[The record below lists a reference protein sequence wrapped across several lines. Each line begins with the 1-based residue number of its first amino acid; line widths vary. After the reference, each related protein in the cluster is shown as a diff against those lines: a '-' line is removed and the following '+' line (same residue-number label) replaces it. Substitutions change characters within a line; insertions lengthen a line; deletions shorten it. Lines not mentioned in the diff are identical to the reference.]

1 MPRIP
6 LYAKGAPSAVKLEAG
21 QLSRRA
27 DVGAFTAP
35 GRAAAS
41 LANTVGDIA
50 FQFGQAEK
58 KLETDRVSSEYENRS
73 KTEADDYRIGLTETD
88 TTTAAAGLKSIE
100 DRYISEVD
108 GLNLTRSQKQAVKS
122 RIQQKF
128 APQYTNVKQRAFQN
142 HIRVTSAAE
151 NESLASLQTEM
162 AFAWAN
168 NEKTFDEFGDEVDAQ
183 DALYNQAL
191 SKIEDGLSKGLS
203 LNYTPSSFRAGFLQ
217 EIVNGV
223 TADPNGSSI
232 ALIDRTIETIS
243 SEVTSDRFAL
253 SITDSAKA
261 INSLNSARDMA
272 ISEKVDVISGQVF
285 EANLSNEEFDTVIAQ
300 LKNPESSAAM
310 VQRADETVSFDIAEI
325 PADVRA
331 TIAKSLQVQRDVA
344 ASDEQKELLNTATV
358 GLQKDSLSTLQNK
371 KQQAQNATGV
381 ASGMERST
389 RIALE
394 SSIENEIR
402 ERVPRASAN
411 VDTNLKA
418 AKTTLISNGG
428 QVTDEVKGL
437 LDETFAIAESL
448 GPEGAVLSDQI
459 ADETQSITIAA
470 GAYST
475 IKMGT
480 DASIDQARRNLV
492 NQRDQETDARKK
504 NILTD
509 SLSTLDAMITER
521 KKQVTEDPVAFLN
534 AENRRDLG
542 DQTAEPLTSSELIKR
557 QVAMGMPP
565 QTARLL
571 SNNDIQG
578 FQTQFNALE
587 DDYISKS
594 EFANKFLDD
603 RAGGNVDDRNRM
615 FRNLAEQGVLSLVDQ
630 MVIVNP
636 GNAKMFAVN
645 AANTE
650 DSLDAF
656 KKTFTE
662 TERREMRNLVR
673 SKNTNYSG
681 SIVGGDVGGIL
692 PRGATSNRMRHV
704 GQMNEVISNTAL
716 YYMLSESSLSQE
728 DAIDQAIDT
737 VINTQFSFT
746 SVNGKPIRMKKGMED
761 KADIIGQ
768 ILEAN
773 LNKGAAQLETMI
785 SVPPGQF
792 GESQDTLA
800 AKYASE
806 VAEGGYWVTTSDN
819 SGVFLVDPDGNMI
832 PRKRDQ
838 NEPIGGPESQ
848 FIFVRFDDISGTA
861 EDVLRIQSTVGL
873 VGAQKTK
880 EIANLLTKRV
890 F

>member
-6 LYAKGAPSAVKLEAG
+6 VYAQGAPSAVKLEAG

-35 GRAAAS
+35 GKAAAG
-41 LANTVGDIA
+41 LAKTVGDIA

-58 KLETDRVSSEYENRS
+58 QLQTDRTATEYENLSRQ
-73 KTEADDYRIGLTETD
+73 EADDYRIGLTETD
-88 TTTAAAGLKSIE
+88 TATAAEGLKKIE
-100 DRYISEVD
+100 DKYINKIS
-108 GLNLTRSQKQAVKS
+108 GLNLTRSQKQAVEK
-122 RIQQKF
+122 RVRQKF
-128 APQYTNVKQRAFQN
+128 VPQYTNVKQAAFAN

-151 NESLASLQTEM
+151 NESLKSLATEM
-162 AFAWAN
+162 AFAWAD
-168 NEKTFDEFGDEVDAQ
+168 EEMTFDEFGDETELHT
-183 DALYNQAL
+183 ALYEQGIK
-191 SKIEDGLSKGLS
+191 KIEDGMTKGLS
-203 LNYTPSSFRAGFLQ
+203 INYTPSSFRAEFLKQ
-217 EIVNGV
+217 VIAGV
-223 TADPNGSSI
+223 TADPTGSSI
-232 ALIDRTIETIS
+232 SLIDHAREELNKAKGDEFTVAET
-243 SEVTSDRFAL
+243 
-253 SITDSAKA
+253 AKA
-261 INSLNSARDMA
+261 INDLAVAKDLA
-272 ISEKVDVISGQVF
+272 IATKVETISGQVF
-285 EANLSNEEFDTVIAQ
+285 EAGLSEDEFDSVISQLRNPDNLSALVEREETKFT
-300 LKNPESSAAM
+300 
-310 VQRADETVSFDIAEI
+310 FDISEI
-325 PADVRA
+325 PSDIRA
-331 TIAKSLQVQRDVA
+331 TVANSLRIKRDIASSEEQTELLESATLGLQGKSL
-344 ASDEQKELLNTATV
+344 
-358 GLQKDSLSTLQNK
+358 GYLQSA
-371 KQQAQNATGV
+371 KQEAQSGTGI
-381 ASGMERST
+381 AENMDRST
-389 RIALE
+389 RIAFE

-402 ERVPRASAN
+402 ERIPRASAN

-428 QVTDEVKGL
+428 QMTDEVDSL
-437 LDETFAIAESL
+437 LEDTFAIAESL
-448 GPEGAVLSDQI
+448 GPEGAVLADQI
-459 ADETQSITIAA
+459 ADETQAITIAA

-492 NQRDQETDARKK
+492 NQRDQETDPRKK

-542 DQTAEPLTSSELIKR
+542 DQTADPLTSSELIKR
-557 QVAMGMPP
+557 QVAMGVPP

-594 EFANKFLDD
+594 EFANKFLDE
-603 RAGGNVDDRNRM
+603 RAGGNIEDRNRM

-636 GNAKMFAVN
+636 GNARMFAVN
-645 AANTE
+645 AANTQ

-673 SKNTNYSG
+673 SRNTDYSG
-681 SIVGGDVGGIL
+681 SIIGGDVGGIL

-704 GQMNEVISNTAL
+704 GQMNEVVANTAL
-716 YYMLSESSLSQE
+716 YYMLSEDGLSQE

-773 LNKGAAQLETMI
+773 LNNGAEQLSTMI

-832 PRKRDQ
+832 PRKRDP

-861 EDVLRIQSTVGL
+861 EDILRVQSTVGL
-873 VGAQKTK
+873 LGAQKTK
-880 EIANLLTKRV
+880 EISNLIQKRV

>member
-6 LYAKGAPSAVKLEAG
+6 VYAQGAPSAVKLEAG

-35 GRAAAS
+35 GRAAAG
-41 LANTVGDIA
+41 LAKTVGDIA

-58 KLETDRVSSEYENRS
+58 QLQTDRTATEYENLSRQ
-73 KTEADDYRIGLTETD
+73 EADDYRIGLTETD
-88 TTTAAAGLKSIE
+88 TATAAEGLKKIE
-100 DRYISEVD
+100 DKYINKIAD
-108 GLNLTRSQKQAVKS
+108 LNLTRSQKQAVEK
-122 RIQQKF
+122 RVRQKF
-128 APQYTNVKQRAFQN
+128 VPQYTNVKQAAFAN

-151 NESLASLQTEM
+151 NESLKSLATEM
-162 AFAWAN
+162 AFAWADK
-168 NEKTFDEFGDEVDAQ
+168 EMTFDEFGDETELHT
-183 DALYNQAL
+183 ALYEQGIK
-191 SKIEDGLSKGLS
+191 KIQDGMTKGLS
-203 LNYTPSSFRAGFLQ
+203 INYTPSSFRAEFLKQ
-217 EIVNGV
+217 VIAGV
-223 TADPNGSSI
+223 TADPTGSSI
-232 ALIDRTIETIS
+232 SLIDHAREELNKAKGDEFTVAET
-243 SEVTSDRFAL
+243 
-253 SITDSAKA
+253 AKA
-261 INSLNSARDMA
+261 INDLAVAKDLA
-272 ISEKVDVISGQVF
+272 IATKVETISGQVF
-285 EANLSNEEFDTVIAQ
+285 EAGLSEDEFDSVISQLRNPDNLSALVEREDT
-300 LKNPESSAAM
+300 KF
-310 VQRADETVSFDIAEI
+310 TFDISEI
-325 PADVRA
+325 PSDIRA
-331 TIAKSLQVQRDVA
+331 TVANSLRIKRDIASSEEQTELLESATLGLQGKSLVYLQSAKQEAQSGTGIAKNMD
-344 ASDEQKELLNTATV
+344 
-358 GLQKDSLSTLQNK
+358 
-371 KQQAQNATGV
+371 
-381 ASGMERST
+381 RST
-389 RIALE
+389 RIAFE

-402 ERVPRASAN
+402 ERIPRASAN

-428 QVTDEVKGL
+428 QMTDEVDSL
-437 LDETFAIAESL
+437 LDDTFAIAESL
-448 GPEGAVLSDQI
+448 GPEGAVLADQI
-459 ADETQSITIAA
+459 ADETQAITIAA

-492 NQRDQETDARKK
+492 NQRDQETDPRKK

-509 SLSTLDAMITER
+509 SLSTLDAMIAER
-521 KKQVTEDPVAFLN
+521 KKQVTEDPVTFLN

-557 QVAMGMPP
+557 QVAMGIPP

-594 EFANKFLDD
+594 EFANKFLDE
-603 RAGGNVDDRNRM
+603 RAGGNIEDRNRM

-636 GNAKMFAVN
+636 GNARMFAVN
-645 AANTE
+645 AANTQ

-673 SKNTNYSG
+673 SRNTDYSG
-681 SIVGGDVGGIL
+681 SIIGGDVGGIL

-704 GQMNEVISNTAL
+704 GQMNEAVANTAL
-716 YYMLSESSLSQE
+716 YYMLSEDGLSQE

-773 LNKGAAQLETMI
+773 LNNGAEQLSTMI

-832 PRKRDQ
+832 PRKRDP

-861 EDVLRIQSTVGL
+861 EDILRVQSTVGL
-873 VGAQKTK
+873 IGAQKTK
-880 EIANLLTKRV
+880 EISNLIQKRV

>member
-6 LYAKGAPSAVKLEAG
+6 VYAQGAPSAVKLEAG

-35 GRAAAS
+35 GRAAAG
-41 LANTVGDIA
+41 LAKTVGDIA

-58 KLETDRVSSEYENRS
+58 QLQTDRTATEYENLSRQ
-73 KTEADDYRIGLTETD
+73 EADDYRIGLTETD
-88 TTTAAAGLKSIE
+88 TATAAEGLKKIE
-100 DRYISEVD
+100 DKYINKIAD
-108 GLNLTRSQKQAVKS
+108 LNLTRSQKQAVEK
-122 RIQQKF
+122 RVRQKF
-128 APQYTNVKQRAFQN
+128 VPQYTNVKQAAFAN

-151 NESLASLQTEM
+151 NESLKSLATEM
-162 AFAWAN
+162 AFAWADK
-168 NEKTFDEFGDEVDAQ
+168 EMTFDEFGDETELHT
-183 DALYNQAL
+183 ALYEQGIK
-191 SKIEDGLSKGLS
+191 KIQDGMTKGLS
-203 LNYTPSSFRAGFLQ
+203 INYTPSSFRAEFLKQ
-217 EIVNGV
+217 VIAGV
-223 TADPNGSSI
+223 TADPTGSSI
-232 ALIDRTIETIS
+232 SLIDHAREELNKAKGDEFTVAET
-243 SEVTSDRFAL
+243 
-253 SITDSAKA
+253 AKA
-261 INSLNSARDMA
+261 INDLAVAKDLA
-272 ISEKVDVISGQVF
+272 IATKVETISGQVF
-285 EANLSNEEFDTVIAQ
+285 EAGLSEDEFDSVISQLRNPDNLSALVEREDT
-300 LKNPESSAAM
+300 KF
-310 VQRADETVSFDIAEI
+310 TFDISEI
-325 PADVRA
+325 PSDIRA
-331 TIAKSLQVQRDVA
+331 TVANSLRIKRDIASSEEQTELLESATLGLQGKSLVYLQSAKQEAQSGTGIAKNMD
-344 ASDEQKELLNTATV
+344 
-358 GLQKDSLSTLQNK
+358 
-371 KQQAQNATGV
+371 
-381 ASGMERST
+381 RST
-389 RIALE
+389 RIAFE

-402 ERVPRASAN
+402 ERIPRASAN

-428 QVTDEVKGL
+428 QMTDEVDSL
-437 LDETFAIAESL
+437 LDDTFAIAESL
-448 GPEGAVLSDQI
+448 GPEGAVLADQI
-459 ADETQSITIAA
+459 ADETQAITIAA

-492 NQRDQETDARKK
+492 NQRDQETDPRKK

-509 SLSTLDAMITER
+509 SLSTLDAMIAER
-521 KKQVTEDPVAFLN
+521 KKQVTEDPVTFLN

-557 QVAMGMPP
+557 QVAMGIPP

-594 EFANKFLDD
+594 EFANKFLDE
-603 RAGGNVDDRNRM
+603 RAGGNIEDRNRM

-636 GNAKMFAVN
+636 GNARMFAVN
-645 AANTE
+645 AANTQ

-673 SKNTNYSG
+673 SRNTDYSG
-681 SIVGGDVGGIL
+681 SIIGGDVGGIL

-704 GQMNEVISNTAL
+704 GQMNEVVANTAL
-716 YYMLSESSLSQE
+716 YYMLSEDGLSQE

-773 LNKGAAQLETMI
+773 LNNGAEQLSTMI

-832 PRKRDQ
+832 PRKRDP

-861 EDVLRIQSTVGL
+861 EDILRVQSTVGL
-873 VGAQKTK
+873 IGAQKTK
-880 EIANLLTKRV
+880 EISNLIQKRV